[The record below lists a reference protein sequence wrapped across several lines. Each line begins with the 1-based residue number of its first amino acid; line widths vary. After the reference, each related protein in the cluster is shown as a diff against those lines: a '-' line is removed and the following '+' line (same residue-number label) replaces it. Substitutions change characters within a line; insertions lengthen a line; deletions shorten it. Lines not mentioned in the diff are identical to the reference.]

1 MGSPPPLPDPT
12 IGGDPEPKPKPIQV
26 NKTDGRVGLPVS
38 ARVPGTLLP
47 LNGRPRREAPF
58 GRSGGGGRCG
68 GAAEKI
74 PAGDSERKRASEGE
88 DVPDFV
94 RSRGKIGRGSEPG
107 EDGSGRQSQSSSWRA
122 RVHGAG
128 DQGDGV
134 QVHDEAAAEG
144 LFRFSRAGED
154 GGGRGG
160 LGDCDGGKSKVTSYF
175 PFLSSSNIAHEVF
188 TL

>member
-47 LNGRPRREAPF
+47 LNGRPRRKAPF
-58 GRSGGGGRCG
+58 GRSGGATDDAAALRRKSPPEVQKGR
-68 GAAEKI
+68 
-74 PAGDSERKRASEGE
+74 ERLRERTCQILC
-88 DVPDFV
+88 DPW
-94 RSRGKIGRGSEPG
+94 KIGRESESG
-107 EDGSGRQSQSSSWRA
+107 EDGSGRQSKPSSWRA

-128 DQGDGV
+128 DQGDGI

-144 LFRFSRAGED
+144 LLCVGRAGED
-154 GGGRGG
+154 GGGRSG
-160 LGDCDGGKSKVTSYF
+160 LGDCDGGKRRVISCF
-175 PFLSSSNIAHEVF
+175 PFLSSSNVAKV
-188 TL
+188 

>member
-1 MGSPPPLPDPT
+1 MGSPTPLPDPT

-26 NKTDGRVGLPVS
+26 NKTDGRVALPVS

-58 GRSGGGGRCG
+58 GRSGGVADDAAALRRKSPPEVQKGR
-68 GAAEKI
+68 
-74 PAGDSERKRASEGE
+74 ERRRERTCQILC
-88 DVPDFV
+88 DLW
-94 RSRGKIGRGSEPG
+94 KIGRKFEPV
-107 EDGSGRQSQSSSWRA
+107 EDGSGRQSQPSSRRA
-122 RVHGAG
+122 RVHRAG

-144 LFRFSRAGED
+144 LVGVGRAGED
-154 GGGRGG
+154 SGGSSG
-160 LGDCDGGKSKVTSYF
+160 LGDCDGGKRSANSYF
-175 PFLSSSNIAHEVF
+175 SFLSSSNDAHDFF